1 MKSIYTLFA
10 ALLLLIL
17 GSCKDERVPEDLLRN
32 INYTPPVLGENRY
45 LYQEVTSSDTIAE
58 YRYAGRRLVQVKGEK
73 SLLTITYAGDQMAS
87 MTLNQKFAS
96 GDSIAVVK
104 DLVYNLTGTGKLDRI
119 NETAVHVIPAA
130 TAGASPTVINTR
142 SSYDITYGNTKKPTV
157 ILKKS
162 GIFQV
167 GQPVVLTSYERWR
180 LSYGAQE
187 SNATQLIYDLGTLNG
202 TTLTPVSTVL
212 YEYGGFDT
220 KRSPY
225 TLLPMEYRIHRLI
238 DNSSADKAI
247 VVSDNTPTDLRIT
260 GTGYIVPYTYKNTG
274 LAYDPLNFLTA
285 GWNRTF
291 VYKPF

>member
-1 MKSIYTLFA
+1 MKPIHTLFA

-17 GSCKDERVPEDLLRN
+17 GSCKDERISNDLLQN
-32 INYTPPVLGENRY
+32 INYVTPVLGENRY

-58 YRYAGRRLVQVKGEK
+58 YRYVGRHLAQVKGEK
-73 SLLTITYAGDQMAS
+73 SLLNLSYTGDQIAS

-119 NETAVHVIPAA
+119 NETAVRIVPAT
-130 TAGASPTVINTR
+130 TAGTPPTVINTR
-142 SSYDITYGNTKKPTV
+142 SSYDITYGNGKPTV
-157 ILKKS
+157 ILKKT
-162 GIFQV
+162 GYFQV
-167 GQPVVLTSYERWR
+167 GQSLVLNSYERWR
-180 LSYGAQE
+180 LAYGPQE
-187 SNATQLIYDLGTLNG
+187 ANVIQLIYDRGTVNG
-202 TTLTPVSTVL
+202 TMLTAAATIL
-212 YEYGGFDT
+212 YEYGGFDA

-225 TLLPMEYRIHRLI
+225 TLLPLEYRIHRLV
-238 DNSSADKAI
+238 DNSSTDKAI
-247 VVSDNTPTDLRIT
+247 VLSDNNGTDLRIT
-260 GTGYIVPYTYKNTG
+260 GTGYTIPYNYRNTG